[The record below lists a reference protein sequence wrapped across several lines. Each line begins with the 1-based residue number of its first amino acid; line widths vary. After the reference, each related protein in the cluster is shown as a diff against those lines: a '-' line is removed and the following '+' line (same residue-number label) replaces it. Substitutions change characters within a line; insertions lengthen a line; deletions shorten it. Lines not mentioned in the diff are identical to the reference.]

1 MHRHVWEVKNQVTQL
16 SPWELMNA
24 NADGQVK
31 ELKIQ
36 RAPESMFQQP
46 VIVTYQCV
54 VCAEQ
59 KVVRV

>member
-16 SPWELMNA
+16 SPWEMMK
-24 NADGQVK
+24 ADAQVT
-31 ELKIQ
+31 ELKIR

-54 VCAEQ
+54 ICAEQ